1 MADASDRIREHRE
14 RQERLEYFAE
24 QARAD
29 LAQRRKVL
37 DNVNTIA
44 AYAKDMKD
52 FLNESELTER
62 RAFIQSFVKEII
74 VVPGDALL
82 RYTVP
87 MPDNSLIPGRS
98 AEKVALNGSV
108 LPTLPDGGPL
118 DSSLTSLDSC
128 PKDWVFLPCNV
139 RPLFGE
145 FGLDFDRSAPPVV
158 SNREHIRRAI
168 PSLASPT
175 AKVAPQLGHVLSTEA
190 LLVVF
195 EPIPQLRRARL
206 RGKSTTPPSGRLC
219 QGRRHRGPPGR
230 WNGVPPVR
238 IEATTLEA
246 GEGLPVGRIERGRR
260 AKRRQVGPGAGRRCS
275 PGCPSAVALAVRL
288 QDVDVVGE
296 PVQQRAGQ
304 ALRAED
310 LDERFRSGGG
320 QGHEAQFVD
329 DQQVQA
335 GQYFTPVLSGH
346 RPL

>member
-1 MADASDRIREHRE
+1 MIR
-14 RQERLEYFAE
+14 YAE
-24 QARAD
+24 M
-29 LAQRRKVL
+29 
-37 DNVNTIA
+37 
-44 AYAKDMKD
+44 YA
-52 FLNESELTER
+52 TP
-62 RAFIQSFVKEII
+62 A
-74 VVPGDALL
+74 
-82 RYTVP
+82 
-87 MPDNSLIPGRS
+87 
-98 AEKVALNGSV
+98 VA
-108 LPTLPDGGPL
+108 
-118 DSSLTSLDSC
+118 C
-128 PKDWVFLPCNV
+128 LPCNV

-304 ALRAED
+304 HGRIRLAQGRRDRVVHEGTADHFPASRLIRHQKWTPYD
-310 LDERFRSGGG
+310 SERRPP
-320 QGHEAQFVD
+320 V
-329 DQQVQA
+329 A
-335 GQYFTPVLSGH
+335 GQYPQTGVAAQVGYPYARCAVYQRVSALRLKLGAYESVDQPRLLNRRRAQKVLSTSDVKFIPRGETPRQEMRGQPGFAIPTWDTERRNVNPRSQ
-346 RPL
+346 RPPDKSFLEGP